1 MNKSLK
7 TVRGL
12 ISFAIMFVC
21 VSTISALAQNNDG
34 FTISTTDKNPQ
45 TYNGVTVSNGIIGVV
60 GSTEILKCKEVV
72 IAGTFDREHLGGVSR
87 VVRGAHATDLFMAI
101 DGKPIN
107 NKNTTSWSQ
116 TLDMKKGELT
126 TFVTNEGTARIS
138 HTQLA
143 LRQHPHM
150 AMGVVEVTAQRD
162 LELEVSTDVLVPI
175 ENHTILSKSRK
186 LQDAAHFMPVY
197 VTEAET
203 RTKMNVV
210 ASATSFVFCDD
221 KISQQHDINGTEKG
235 MGFKYKMKKGETLRF
250 GVVGAWGTSREFSEP
265 RNECERMAVYAV
277 RVGLDQLLNKHYEKW
292 DELWEG
298 DIIIEGAPLD
308 QLDVRLAMYSLYSFA
323 REGSRESI
331 APMGLSTSTGYNG
344 HIFWDS
350 EIWMFP
356 PLLVLNNEIARSMVD
371 YRTDRL
377 DKAIQR
383 AKMFG
388 YKGAMFP
395 WESDASGEEATPT
408 WCLTGTF
415 EHHITA
421 DIAIAFWDYYRVT
434 KNTDW
439 LKNEGYYM
447 IKNVAD
453 FWTSRVTDNNDG
465 TYSIIN
471 VIGAN
476 EYAPNVDDNAFTNG
490 AAKTALIIAEKA
502 AKILGEKPN
511 PNWTKVA
518 NGIVFE
524 NKKGVTLEH
533 SKYNGEMIK
542 QADVNLLSYPLN
554 VITDK
559 EQIERDLIYYQSK
572 IDTVHGPAMGYSIL
586 SVLNSEMG
594 NEKVAYE
601 LFRKSYIP
609 NRREP
614 FGVLSESPA
623 SNNPYFATGA
633 GGMLQAVIN
642 GFLGLRV
649 TDKGIEQ
656 VAPMLPKQW
665 QRVTITG
672 VGPYKKTFMVEKKKI
687 VKLIGTTI
695 L

>member
-1 MNKSLK
+1 MKIRLK
-7 TVRGL
+7 ILRGM
-12 ISFAIMFVC
+12 IAFVIMPLCVC
-21 VSTISALAQNNDG
+21 TGVLAQTNKG
-34 FTISTTDKNPQ
+34 FTISTTNKNPQ
-45 TYNGVTVSNGIIGVV
+45 TYNGVTVSNGAIGVV

-72 IAGTFDREHLGGVSR
+72 IAGTFDREYLGGVSR
-87 VVRGAHATDLFMAI
+87 VVRGAHATDLFIAI
-101 DGKPIN
+101 DGKEVS
-107 NKNTTSWSQ
+107 NKYTTNWSQ
-116 TLDMKKGELT
+116 TLDMKKGALT
-126 TFVTNEGTARIS
+126 TFANVEGTADIS

-150 AMGVVEVTAQRD
+150 AMGVVEITAEKD
-162 LELEVSTDVLVPI
+162 CELEVSTDVIIPI
-175 ENHTILSKSRK
+175 ENHIGVGKSKR
-186 LQDAAHFMPVY
+186 LQDAAHHMPVY
-197 VTEAET
+197 ITEAKS
-203 RTKMNVV
+203 RTKMHTI
-210 ASATSFVFCDD
+210 ASASGFVFGDD
-221 KISQQHDINGTEKG
+221 RISQQHDITGTERG
-235 MGFKYKMKKGETLRF
+235 LGFMYKMKKGETLRF
-250 GVVGAWGTSREFSEP
+250 GVVGSWGTSREFSEP
-265 RNECERMAVYAV
+265 LNECERMAVYAI
-277 RVGLDQLLNKHYEKW
+277 RSGLDELLNKHYQKW
-292 DELWEG
+292 AELWES
-298 DIIIEGAPLD
+298 DIIIEGAPQD

-331 APMGLSTSTGYNG
+331 APMGLSTATGYNG

-356 PLLVLNNEIARSMVD
+356 PLLVLNNEVARSMID

-377 DKAIQR
+377 AKAVQR

-439 LKNEGYYM
+439 LRKEGYEM
-447 IKNVAD
+447 IRNVAD
-453 FWTSRVTDNNDG
+453 FWESRATKNIDG
-465 TYSIIN
+465 TYSIVN

-476 EYAPNVDDNAFTNG
+476 EYAPNVTDNAFTNG
-490 AAKTALIIAEKA
+490 AAKTALLIAAKA
-502 AKILGEKPN
+502 AKIVGEKPN
-511 PNWTKVA
+511 PNWAKVA
-518 NGIVFE
+518 EGIVIE
-524 NKKGVTLEH
+524 NKDGVTREH
-533 SKYNGEMIK
+533 STYDGEMIK

-554 VITDK
+554 VITDRD
-559 EQIERDLIYYQSK
+559 QIERDLVYYQSK

-586 SVLNSEMG
+586 SVLNSELG
-594 NEKVAYE
+594 NSKVAYE

-642 GFLGLRV
+642 GFIGLRI
-649 TDKGIEQ
+649 TDKGVEQ
-656 VAPMLPKQW
+656 VAPMLPEQW
-665 QRVTITG
+665 QSVTITG
-672 VGPYKKTFMVEKKKI
+672 VGHDKRIFTVKKEK
-687 VKLIGTTI
+687 
-695 L
+695 